1 MATAAQSIREI
12 VATQASAAAI
22 LERFQIDLCANAN
35 DTLGRA
41 CSRIQLSTEQV
52 LEKLEEG
59 ARADAGADTIDPT
72 TLSPSR
78 LIQHIVRRHHQYIRR
93 ELPRLKPLARKL
105 VGKRAAPAPEFKRIA
120 ALVEELQAGLIA
132 HLEKEE
138 LIVFPFIAQLDQ
150 EPLSACPPQARF
162 HSLREPVTIMIREH
176 DSAATT
182 LEEIRLLTDDFTPPA
197 WACLTQVAFYSGL
210 RAFAADLR
218 CHVELEDNVLF
229 PRAIAMEAELQSR
242 R

>member
-22 LERFQIDLCANAN
+22 LERFQIDLCAHAN
-35 DTLGRA
+35 DSLGSA

-59 ARADAGADTIDPT
+59 ARADAGSEAIDPVA
-72 TLSPSR
+72 LSPSR
-78 LIQHIVRRHHQYIRR
+78 LIQHIVRTHHRYIRR
-93 ELPRLKPLARKL
+93 ELPRLNPLARKL
-105 VGKRAAPAPEFKRIA
+105 ADRRAITAPEFKRIA
-120 ALVEELQAGLIA
+120 ALVEELQTGLLA

-138 LIVFPFIAQLDQ
+138 LILFPFIAQLGQ
-150 EPLSACPPQARF
+150 EPLSACAAQACF
-162 HSLREPVTIMIREH
+162 HSVRQPITLMIREH

-182 LEEIRLLTDDFTPPA
+182 LEEIRLLTGDFTPPE
-197 WACLTQVAFYSGL
+197 WACLTQVALYSGL
-210 RAFAADLR
+210 RAFAADLSR
-218 CHVELEDNVLF
+218 HVELEDNVLF
-229 PRAIAMEAELQSR
+229 PRAIAMEAELLSR